1 MEGDRRCAQGERM
14 EGDNAEDARGPGKK
28 GEPPVSAIVPMAEEA
43 VEREGRRGPRK
54 MDNRINAA
62 RRRGP
67 RKMENELAR
76 RRRRVLQK

>member
-1 MEGDRRCAQGERM
+1 VLVLALVLVIL
-14 EGDNAEDARGPGKK
+14 NVLVVLKL
-28 GEPPVSAIVPMAEEA
+28 IVVLHESCHEQQ
-43 VEREGRRGPRK
+43 RGPRK

-76 RRRRVLQK
+76 HGNKFYKNENQVLSFL